1 MKNNFIHADCH
12 GGNIF
17 VEIKEQSYNTFTE
30 IISFIQEVLFNLET
44 KIKSIT
50 FSTERLK
57 KLYVESRQE
66 ELDIMKMLRK
76 YKEKITVNL
85 IDAGMVIQLN

>member
-1 MKNNFIHADCH
+1 M
-12 GGNIF
+12 
-17 VEIKEQSYNTFTE
+17 EIKEQSYNTFTE